1 MYSFKHEHK
10 LAIKDRAPETREA
23 ILFADIKTKCEDT
36 ERAVCHCGLGNPRPT
51 ERSVNQGINGSA
63 ANIARI
69 KNVFQQFML

>member
-36 ERAVCHCGLGNPRPT
+36 ENEP
-51 ERSVNQGINGSA
+51 SA
-63 ANIARI
+63 TVAWATPDQR
-69 KNVFQQFML
+69 KGA